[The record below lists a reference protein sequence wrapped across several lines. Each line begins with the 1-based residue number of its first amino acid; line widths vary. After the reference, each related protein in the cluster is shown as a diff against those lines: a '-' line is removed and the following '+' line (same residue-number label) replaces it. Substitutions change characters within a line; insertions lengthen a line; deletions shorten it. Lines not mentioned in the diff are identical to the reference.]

1 MSSDADGYD
10 FTLGEQGKKLEITS
24 FKRLNLKNI

>member
-10 FTLGEQGKKLEITS
+10 FTLGEQGKIKARNQAFL
-24 FKRLNLKNI
+24 